1 LQLVSAILSPKLLAQ
16 SEWRHLPMP
25 PAAPGDLEQMDPRLE
40 ELFAERLHELR
51 TAVGALTPI
60 DLLRAWRDRALPV

>member
-1 LQLVSAILSPKLLAQ
+1 
-16 SEWRHLPMP
+16 MP